1 MVNRKENKEMIGSLF
16 ARIVS
21 ENPEHV
27 AVVDGDKRLTY
38 QELYSRE
45 KAFVRYLI
53 NEFKINKDERV
64 GALLPNCVE
73 FMVAFLAVAEIGAV
87 FMPLNIQLTERELQ
101 YYMVKCGITALIVNS
116 QYHGRWIEI
125 CGKSRERRIVT
136 ADRPDATKGPENNS
150 LYEARALDRLE
161 ENSPDTDVLFL
172 STSGS
177 TGRPKI
183 VPRTQNNLVA
193 GAKNAAEAIGVTRE
207 DRFLSVKNA
216 AEAIGVTREDRF
228 LSVVPFHH
236 ANGFCNCMFLP
247 MMSGATVVMMKEFSA
262 RKMLDILQKENIT
275 VFFGSPFIFSVISEI
290 AEKGQGIPVMRACFS
305 SGAPMSEDLRKT
317 FFRKFGIKI
326 QQLYGSSE
334 MGTVSIELGDEPE
347 AQGSVGRPLKA
358 VDVKIVSRGG
368 KELAAYETGEIIVKS
383 PAMTNGY
390 IDEPEL
396 NKTAFDNGY
405 FRTGDFGM
413 LDACGFLHISGR
425 KDRVINAGGV
435 KVDPVEIENVLLSF
449 HKVKEAFVFGIKN
462 RRGMEIIKAIIVA
475 QADCKLNEVMGY
487 CKGRLADYKIPRIV
501 DFRDEIPKDMMGKV
515 LPT

>member
-1 MVNRKENKEMIGSLF
+1 MIGSLF
-16 ARIVS
+16 ARTVT
-21 ENPEHV
+21 EDPEHV
-27 AVVDGDKRLTY
+27 AVVDGDKRITC

-45 KAFVRYLI
+45 QAFVRYLI
-53 NEFKINKDERV
+53 DELKINKDERV

-73 FMVAFLAVAEIGAV
+73 FMVAFLGVAEIGAV
-87 FMPLNIQLTERELQ
+87 FIPLNIQLTERELQ
-101 YYMVKCGITALIVNS
+101 YYMEKCGITALISNS

-125 CGKSRERRIVT
+125 CGKSRERRIVI
-136 ADRPDATKGPENNS
+136 ADRLDATKGPESNS
-150 LYEARALDRLE
+150 LYEARALDRLKE
-161 ENSPDTDVLFL
+161 SSPDTDVLFL

-193 GAKNAAEAIGVTRE
+193 GAR
-207 DRFLSVKNA
+207 NA

-247 MMSGATVVMMKEFSA
+247 MMSGATVVVMKEFSA

-275 VFFGSPFIFSVISEI
+275 VLFGSPFIFSVISEI
-290 AEKGQGIPVMRACFS
+290 AEEGQGVPVMRACFS

-347 AQGSVGRPLKA
+347 AHGSVGRPLNA

-383 PAMTNGY
+383 PAMTKGY

-396 NKTAFDNGY
+396 NKTAFHNGY

-413 LDACGFLHISGR
+413 LDARGFLHISGR

-449 HKVKEAFVFGIKN
+449 HKVKEAFVVGIKN

-515 LPT
+515 VPT